1 MTQKM
6 SKNNY
11 QIFILSIITM
21 SLFCI
26 QGCRKSQEHATPVP
40 TAKPVAPA
48 TVNPVMKP
56 VQKQVSSSLKLG
68 EPQHNQFDFSSKK
81 DPFKPYVIIKKN
93 ALLVNGKARNKS
105 AFSLPIHSFDVNQ
118 FRLIGIISGEKNN
131 QNQAMVVDPNGKG
144 YVLKVGMT
152 IGKNDGRIVSI
163 ASNGVEVLEKFR
175 DDNGRVRKEH
185 IRISMPRKQ

>member
-1 MTQKM
+1 M

-21 SLFCI
+21 SLFSI
-26 QGCRKSQEHATPVP
+26 LGCRKSQEPATPAPV
-40 TAKPVAPA
+40 AKPVVSA
-48 TVNPVMKP
+48 TANPIKKP

-81 DPFKPYVIIKKN
+81 DPFKPYVTIKKN
-93 ALLVNGKARNKS
+93 VILANRKTRNRN
-105 AFSLPIHSFDVNQ
+105 AVSLPIHSFDVNQ

-163 ASNGVEVLEKFR
+163 LSNGVEVLEQFR

-185 IRISMPRKQ
+185 IKISMPRKQ